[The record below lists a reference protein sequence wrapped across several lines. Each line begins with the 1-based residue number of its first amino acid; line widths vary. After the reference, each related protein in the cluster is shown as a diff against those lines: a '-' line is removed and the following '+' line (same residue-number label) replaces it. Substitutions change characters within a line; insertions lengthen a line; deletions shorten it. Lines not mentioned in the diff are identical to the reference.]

1 MLRLHG
7 FAVSNYFNMVKL
19 ALLEKGIPFEINTL
33 QGSQSPEFLAI
44 SPRGKVPCLETE
56 HGFISETNVILEY
69 LEDTQGGK
77 ALLPSDPWQRA
88 QVRALTK
95 EIELYIELPARS
107 CYPQVFFGG
116 KVDQAIK
123 DKARDELLGGV
134 AALRRHGSFAP
145 YVAGSEMTIADLM
158 FLFSI
163 DLASVVARKLFD
175 VDLLGDWPEAQALLK
190 LLGQNPHVQQ
200 IEADKTAE
208 MQAFIAAMAGKAK
221 Q

>member
-19 ALLEKGIPFEINTL
+19 ALLEKGVPFEINTVR
-33 QGSQSPEFLAI
+33 GSQTPEFLAI

-69 LEDTQGGK
+69 IEETQGGQ
-77 ALLPSDPWQRA
+77 ALLPSDPYQRA
-88 QVRALTK
+88 QVRALAK

-107 CYPQVFFGG
+107 CYPEVFFGG

-134 AALRRHGSFAP
+134 AALRRHGHFAP
-145 YVAGSEMTIADLM
+145 YVAGSEMSIADLM
-158 FLFSI
+158 FLYSI
-163 DLASVVARKLFD
+163 DLAGVVARKLFG

-190 LLGQNPHVQQ
+190 LLSQNPHVQQ
-200 IEADKTAE
+200 IEADKNAE
-208 MQAFIAAMAGKAK
+208 MAAFIAAMANKG
-221 Q
+221 

>member
-19 ALLEKGIPFEINTL
+19 ALLEKGIPFEINTVR
-33 QGSQSPEFLAI
+33 GSQAPEFLAI

-56 HGFISETNVILEY
+56 QGFISETNVILEY

-77 ALLPSDPWQRA
+77 ALLPSDPYQRA

-107 CYPQVFFGG
+107 CYPEVFFGA

-123 DKARDELLGGV
+123 DKAKDELLGGV
-134 AALRRHGSFAP
+134 AALRRHGRFAP
-145 YVAGSEMTIADLM
+145 YVAGSEMSIADLM
-158 FLFSI
+158 FLYSI
-163 DLASVVARKLFD
+163 DLASAVAKKLFG
-175 VDLLGDWPEAQALLK
+175 VDLLGDWPEAPALLK
-190 LLGQNPHVQQ
+190 LLSQNPHVQQ
-200 IEADKTAE
+200 IEADKNAE
-208 MQAFIAAMAGKAK
+208 MAAFIAAMASKG
-221 Q
+221 

>member
-19 ALLEKGIPFEINTL
+19 ALLEKGVPFEINTVR
-33 QGSQSPEFLAI
+33 GSQTPEFLAM

-77 ALLPSDPWQRA
+77 PLLPRDPWQRA

-107 CYPQVFFGG
+107 CYPEVFFGG
-116 KVDQAIK
+116 KLDQTIK

-134 AALRRHGSFAP
+134 AALRRHGRFAP
-145 YVAGSEMTIADLM
+145 YVAGSELTIADLM

-175 VDLLGDWPEAQALLK
+175 VDLLGDWPEAQTLLQ
-190 LLGQNPHVQQ
+190 LLSQNPHVQR
-200 IEADKTAE
+200 IEADKKTE
-208 MQAFIAAMAGKAK
+208 MQAFIAAMADKAK